1 MIYFGFTGFYPV
13 LLELTRFF
21 FSLSPFHWVFT
32 GFYRVLPGFTGFYR
46 VLPGFTGFST
56 VFIVRNDRL
65 EVDERRR
72 GNRIGSCVIGSV
84 RLSFVFLLVF
94 FFLVVAVVL
103 RCFFL
108 LVGNGAV
115 GHWSARSTAIGLK
128 SGRNRVGNGFGFSLR
143 IDFFR
148 ILIFTDRLR

>member
-1 MIYFGFTGFYPV
+1 M
-13 LLELTRFF
+13 
-21 FSLSPFHWVFT
+21 
-32 GFYRVLPGFTGFYR
+32 
-46 VLPGFTGFST
+46 
-56 VFIVRNDRL
+56 
-65 EVDERRR
+65 DERRR

-148 ILIFTDRLR
+148 ILIFTDRLRWVFFFFFIDSTKALWIFTGERCFFHFFFWNFPSQRSIKTFKKRFVPSFYRVSCSFFVLFTGFYRV